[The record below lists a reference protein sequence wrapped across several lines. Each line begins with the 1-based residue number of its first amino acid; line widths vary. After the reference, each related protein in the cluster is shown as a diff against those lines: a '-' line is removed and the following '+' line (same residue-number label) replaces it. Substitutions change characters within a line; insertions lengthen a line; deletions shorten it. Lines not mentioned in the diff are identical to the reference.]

1 LALTDWEVSGASG
14 SAYST
19 ESLELEITEGALI
32 QDPDHANLAI
42 RKLRE
47 QGFKVSLDDFGTGYS
62 SFQYLS
68 QLPLTGLKID
78 RAFVID
84 LEVSAD
90 ARTVMESMIAMAMAM
105 AMALKLEVTVE
116 GIETEQQ
123 GKIVTDLGADL
134 VQGFYYSRPLAL
146 QDH

>member
-90 ARTVMESMIAMAMAM
+90 ARTVMESMIAMAMA
-105 AMALKLEVTVE
+105 LKLEVTVE

>member
-1 LALTDWEVSGASG
+1 LTDWEVSGASG

-105 AMALKLEVTVE
+105 ALKLEVTVE

>member
-1 LALTDWEVSGASG
+1 MTDWEVSGASG

-90 ARTVMESMIAMAMAM
+90 ARTVMESMIAMAMA
-105 AMALKLEVTVE
+105 LKLEVTVE

>member
-1 LALTDWEVSGASG
+1 MALTDWEVSGASG

-90 ARTVMESMIAMAMAM
+90 ARTVMESMIAMAMA
-105 AMALKLEVTVE
+105 LKLEVTVE

>member
-105 AMALKLEVTVE
+105 ALKLEVTVE